1 MSVVRTHFLSSP
13 AYQTYVFEHVEKSLA
28 LKKGSRFLVST
39 QTPVAMG
46 GGAGPN
52 SQGRGRGGGSRG
64 GGGGRGRGGGGRG
77 GGGGGQRWWD
87 PEWRAE
93 RLRQM
98 REEGPNEEQLDQNE
112 WWERLEQLRAR
123 NDRQE
128 EIIKTNY
135 GREGAQLL
143 EGMANQLDLY
153 FHAYN
158 KGKNTVLVVSKIPLP
173 NYRADLDD
181 RHGSSQRQI
190 RMSSDTEN
198 RVENMLAG
206 IREADAHTA
215 ASLPKEP
222 ENSSVQPTVAPYRLG
237 ARKGNQTDLVAP
249 MSMTQIDSEKL
260 NADLREK
267 QRRLQTLPA
276 VKAMS
281 VFREKLPAFK
291 MKEELLRAVAN
302 NQVHAL
308 KLMLILEL
316 ELDTYLAEMDMR
328 FLVFK
333 AKVLLLLTP
342 SFIRTSQCSCS
353 LLESVTKVTLI
364 VPMQLDKLVGWVYAL
379 PDHVNEPPDD
389 NALNTVSPTSKLDML
404 LVNMNNLDCENLDQ
418 VVVVSGETGCG
429 KTTQLP
435 QFLLEQEVEAG
446 RGSKCN
452 IICTQPRRISAMSVA
467 ARVAAERGDAL
478 GQSVGY
484 QIRLES
490 KRSENTRLL
499 FCTTGVLLRR
509 LVQEPE
515 LAGVSHVMVD
525 EIHERGMN
533 EDFLLIILRDLLPR
547 RPDLRLVLMSATINA
562 ELFSKYFGNAP
573 MMHIPGFTFP
583 VQELFLE
590 DVLEKTRYRVG
601 ADQQP
606 SSNYGG
612 QRRRTQEKKRDP
624 ITQAF
629 ENADI
634 DAEFRR
640 YSRGTQLSLKA
651 WNGDELDLGLVES
664 TIEHIC
670 ERESEEG
677 ALLVFLTGWDDIS
690 KLMEKLK
697 ANAALGN
704 ASRYLL
710 LPLHGSMPT
719 INQREI
725 FQPPP
730 RGVRKIVLAT
740 NIAETSITIDD
751 VVYVIDCGKAKE
763 TSYDALNKLACLLP
777 SWISKASA
785 HQRRGRAGR
794 VRAGVCYHLYP
805 KLVYD
810 EMLKF
815 QLPEILRTPLQ
826 ELCLQIKSLGLGSIG
841 NFLSKA
847 LQPPEAMAVQNAID
861 LLKTIGALDD
871 KEDLTPLGSHLAQL
885 PVDPKVGKMLLM
897 GAVFQCLGPAL
908 TIAAALAHRDP
919 FVLPIERKEE
929 ADESRRR
936 FAGDTQSDHVA
947 LLRAYDSWQAAKREG
962 WEKNFCW
969 TNYLSPPTLQMME
982 DMRRQFVDL
991 ISDIGFVD
999 KRRLQEYNVYS
1010 GDMEMVKAVLCA
1022 GLFPSVVQCKQRGKR
1037 TVFFTKEDGKVEPH
1051 PASVNARVNY
1061 FPEPWLVYS
1070 DKVKTSG
1077 IYVRQSTNLSDY
1089 ALLMFGGSLSPSK
1102 EGFGVDMLDGYLQFQ
1117 APAKT
1122 IQLVQDL
1129 RYELDLLLE
1138 RKVKEPQF
1146 DIHKEGKGVVN
1157 AVLELLHSGQRKS
1170 YSSPSSAWGPDDGD
1184 RAQGSSSSSS
1194 RPYHGTGFN
1203 SRR

>member
-302 NQVHAL
+302 N
-308 KLMLILEL
+308 
-316 ELDTYLAEMDMR
+316 
-328 FLVFK
+328 
-333 AKVLLLLTP
+333 
-342 SFIRTSQCSCS
+342 
-353 LLESVTKVTLI
+353 
-364 VPMQLDKLVGWVYAL
+364 
-379 PDHVNEPPDD
+379 
-389 NALNTVSPTSKLDML
+389 
-404 LVNMNNLDCENLDQ
+404 Q